1 MNKWLHK
8 FMEKPDISDN
18 TDKWDGNLENMP
30 GGGPDKP
37 DRSDPNLNLSGLSGT
52 PWALLRQILE
62 ISPGKCRYRCARYS

>member
-37 DRSDPNLNLSGLSGT
+37 DRLDPNLNLSGLSGST
-52 PWALLRQILE
+52 YGFFGKTAFTFSNGSDLLDVI
-62 ISPGKCRYRCARYS
+62 